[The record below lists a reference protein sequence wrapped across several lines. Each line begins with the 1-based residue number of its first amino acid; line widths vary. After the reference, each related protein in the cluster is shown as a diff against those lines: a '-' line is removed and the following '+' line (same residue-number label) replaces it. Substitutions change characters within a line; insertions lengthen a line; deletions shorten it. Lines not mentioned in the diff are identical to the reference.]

1 MQVERI
7 FNGIGIIRMTH
18 ELGKGFNRRQTCD
31 KRCGRKLGPDGI
43 FKKINEISGAT
54 AIQY

>member
-18 ELGKGFNRRQTCD
+18 TNWENFNRRRTRD
-31 KRCGRKLGPDGI
+31 NRCGRKLGSEGI